1 MVKELPLAEITLR
14 RYEKPYDSSKRE
26 LMRKV
31 CMSLGILQ
39 AGDSRDIIID
49 VLLVLENSK
58 KEKKWLSSF
67 EIRDLVQ
74 KSRKENSQDEK
85 GLAESNIRRQLKR
98 LRDIMLVDKQ
108 ENKYRLSEF
117 ESLHELF
124 KNKIENFLVPQILE
138 RVNDYLKK
146 LDESKD

>member
-1 MVKELPLAEITLR
+1 MVKELPLGEITLR
-14 RYEKPYDSSKRE
+14 RYEKPFSSSKRE

-31 CMSLGILQ
+31 CLSLGLLQ

-49 VLLVLENSK
+49 VLLVLEK
-58 KEKKWLSSF
+58 ARTEKKWLSSV

-74 KSRKENSQDEK
+74 KTRKENSQDEK

-108 ENKYRLSEF
+108 ENKYRMSEF
-117 ESLHELF
+117 ESLSELF

-138 RVNDYLKK
+138 RVKEYLAK
-146 LDESKD
+146 LNESKE